1 MGPSPCFR
9 LPLASA
15 ADIWYNGVRK
25 LRKAGGMIRMKERRQ
40 YKRYSIQVNG
50 KASDD
55 SHQNYQFIM
64 NNISA
69 GGMSITTE
77 KELKDESPLTIQLD
91 KAQLRLPRTKPLKG
105 MIVRKKE
112 ESDAYHYGIRFTG
125 LTKTETQEMD
135 TYLRDEHFASLAQM
149 VKNPDDMDN
158 KK

>member
-1 MGPSPCFR
+1 
-9 LPLASA
+9 
-15 ADIWYNGVRK
+15 
-25 LRKAGGMIRMKERRQ
+25 MKEKRQ
-40 YKRYSIQVNG
+40 YKRYSIKG
-50 KASDD
+50 GGRASDD
-55 SHQNYQFIM
+55 SDQNCKFIM

-77 KELKDESPLTIQLD
+77 KELKEESPLTIQLD
-91 KAQLRLPRTKPLKG
+91 KAQLRLPPTQPHKG

-112 ESDAYHYGIRFTG
+112 ESDAYHYGIRLSG
-125 LTKTETQEMD
+125 QTKTETQEID